1 MSAPH
6 GMGARYANML
16 TQLSDSR
23 VSKGGT
29 KLGGWPLL
37 LNAHALAELSFLD
50 ARRKI
55 KLVADMITAA
65 DDYAATTS
73 SFVQNI
79 GRKEHKKLLI
89 LELTILVFRWNQ
101 VVEGGGAAAAA
112 AVAVEKEKKEKT
124 TPSKKRPASAMTT
137 PSSSAKA
144 AAAAA
149 AGGGSASKAKAPK
162 TSEKKKARKAA

>member
-1 MSAPH
+1 
-6 GMGARYANML
+6 MGARYANML

-101 VVEGGGAAAAA
+101 VVEGGGAVA
-112 AVAVEKEKKEKT
+112 AVVEKVKKEKT
-124 TPSKKRPASAMTT
+124 TPSKKRPASAIT

-149 AGGGSASKAKAPK
+149 GGSGSASKAKAPK

>member
-1 MSAPH
+1 
-6 GMGARYANML
+6 MGARYANML
-16 TQLSDSR
+16 TQLADSR

-29 KLGGWPLL
+29 KQGGWPLL
-37 LNAHALAELSFLD
+37 LNAHTLAELSFLD

-55 KLVADMITAA
+55 KLVADMITTA

-89 LELTILVFRWNQ
+89 LELTILVFGWNQ

-112 AVAVEKEKKEKT
+112 AAAVVKEKKEKT
-124 TPSKKRPASAMTT
+124 TPSKKRPASAYQPTVSVADQQLQYTIVHKATLCHYAQMTCLN
-137 PSSSAKA
+137 SN
-144 AAAAA
+144 
-149 AGGGSASKAKAPK
+149 
-162 TSEKKKARKAA
+162 